1 MNASVKSPPVLTEQ
15 EWELLTELL
24 ERERN
29 ELPSEIHHT
38 RTSAVRQQLKERLD
52 MVDRLLRRLRG
63 TE

>member
-1 MNASVKSPPVLTEQ
+1 MNASVKSPPVLTEH